1 MCVSWVWAV
10 DNSCQAGPLLFLD
23 PQLPVPAGP
32 EGRHRRLRRR
42 HPTRTAKRWLSLL
55 RRWGK
60 KSETGSTR
68 QAGRKPDAE
77 LFPDHPSRTIS
88 LCHRDVGTNRGG
100 RRCDREVGSPGSAST
115 GKLSRGS
122 GGWQCTA
129 WRAFVIGL
137 RGPVG
142 GGGYTL
148 ELDADPRRAA
158 LPLHCGPGPSVE
170 WVRYLVTEKFRNQ
183 EDLPA
188 EEALSPARPRLPEE
202 DALGRR
208 PSHPAAAAPKGPHSS
223 DALAGPVGRRAIGR

>member
-10 DNSCQAGPLLFLD
+10 DNSCQAGPLLFFD

-60 KSETGSTR
+60 KSETGSTT

-115 GKLSRGS
+115 GKLSRGC

-137 RGPVG
+137 RGPV
-142 GGGYTL
+142 
-148 ELDADPRRAA
+148 RRRRLYSRTRRSSTSRRSPVA
-158 LPLHCGPGPSVE
+158 L
-170 WVRYLVTEKFRNQ
+170 
-183 EDLPA
+183 
-188 EEALSPARPRLPEE
+188 RPRPIRGVGKIFSYGEVSKSRGLTS
-202 DALGRR
+202 RR
-208 PSHPAAAAPKGPHSS
+208 SAI
-223 DALAGPVGRRAIGR
+223 AGASTAS